1 MTSASALPPLHG
13 RVLVW
18 DTSPLFHA
26 IKARKIE
33 ILGITAQTWQGVP
46 RRNVTTQTVLDE
58 LSRNGLPLGDLGW
71 LEVVHVDHL
80 DELKSL
86 VEWLGVLSGQE
97 SNHGEATVLAW
108 ADVHGAVAVIDDAA
122 ARRAGR
128 QAGLPI
134 WGSLR
139 VVAEAVKDGSATEYA
154 ATTLVDTMM
163 ATGMRYPF
171 QAGQFIGWAKQNGM
185 L

>member
-33 ILGITAQTWQGVP
+33 ILGIT
-46 RRNVTTQTVLDE
+46 R
-58 LSRNGLPLGDLGW
+58 
-71 LEVVHVDHL
+71 
-80 DELKSL
+80 
-86 VEWLGVLSGQE
+86 
-97 SNHGEATVLAW
+97 
-108 ADVHGAVAVIDDAA
+108 
-122 ARRAGR
+122 
-128 QAGLPI
+128 LPI